1 MLFRSGG
8 IPEVGS
14 GGLLATCPAMTENI
28 LPPNVMEINKDGS
41 YSATLRGISSE
52 YAGKWLLL
60 YTRISAGGG
69 QISSNWAVNPDI
81 WRLPYVQLPK
91 PTTLVE
97 DDHVQD
103 IVVKAGTN
111 PDMLGEENWTARQ
124 TGLCWDG
131 VKLADTYYVRL
142 KNMDGTETEYRFVE
156 EADPTAVLTGEKKI
170 VVYQKKKD
178 GQDQDIWE
186 EVTMSENPG
195 ITGPEMYGHQVFEL
209 ADYNMTYTGN
219 YTEDGGL
226 IYTYQVE
233 LNARLETEWSEEK
246 GFTYRLILP
255 DAVSLTSAKGT
266 SVTDSGLR
274 VTAEASVSSDVAEN
288 TPDGASQSDAYRR
301 SEEDQVL
308 F

>member
-1 MLFRSGG
+1 M
-8 IPEVGS
+8 
-14 GGLLATCPAMTENI
+14 
-28 LPPNVMEINKDGS
+28 
-41 YSATLRGISSE
+41 
-52 YAGKWLLL
+52 
-60 YTRISAGGG
+60 RI
-69 QISSNWAVNPDI
+69 
-81 WRLPYVQLPK
+81 
-91 PTTLVE
+91 
-97 DDHVQD
+97 
-103 IVVKAGTN
+103 
-111 PDMLGEENWTARQ
+111 
-124 TGLCWDG
+124 
-131 VKLADTYYVRL
+131 
-142 KNMDGTETEYRFVE
+142 FVE
-156 EADPTAVLTGEKKI
+156 EADTTAVLTGEKKI

-195 ITGPEMYGHQVFEL
+195 ITGPEIYAHQVFEL
-209 ADYNMTYTGN
+209 LDYNMTYTGN

-266 SVTDSGLR
+266 SVTDSGLC